1 MGMTKNKNTHELI
14 IRDADGEELELLGS
28 GTEAELIEYRTEM
41 LDQEDE
47 LGYPAEW
54 LVVQPAA

>member
-1 MGMTKNKNTHELI
+1 MGMTKNKTHELI
-14 IRDADGEELELLGS
+14 IRDGAGREELLGS
-28 GTEAELIEYRTEM
+28 GTEAEMLGARAEM

>member
-1 MGMTKNKNTHELI
+1 MTKNKKTHELI
-14 IRDADGEELELLGS
+14 IRDADGREELLGA
-28 GTEAELIEYRTEM
+28 GTEAGMLEARAEM

>member
-1 MGMTKNKNTHELI
+1 MKNKGHELI
-14 IRDADGEELELLGS
+14 IRDTEGREELLGS
-28 GTEAELIEYRTEM
+28 GTEAKMEEARAEM

-54 LVVQPAA
+54 LIVQPAA